1 MTLKINS
8 NNIAAALAALTKTEA
23 ARGAEN
29 IQMAIQKFGWHA
41 KMDGHGNVKRL
52 VQINA
57 SGEQTRDLFEI
68 LAPFAADIVKPD
80 VQPAEE
86 GQPTEDEPT
95 TEEEKS
101 AEEQVAVLPKR
112 TSRRSKKAAAGD
124 EPSV

>member
-8 NNIAAALAALTKTEA
+8 SNIAAAFAALTKTEA

-29 IQMAIQKFGWHA
+29 IQIAIQKFGWHA
-41 KMDGHGNVKRL
+41 KMDGKGNIKRL

-57 SGEQTRDLFEI
+57 SGEQTHDLFEI
-68 LAPFAADIVKPD
+68 LAPFAANMPKEAIDEE
-80 VQPAEE
+80 QP
-86 GQPTEDEPT
+86 PVDEAPL
-95 TEEEKS
+95 EEEKP